1 MIGSMRITVG
11 MFVGLVWLALACG
24 CKDTEKPKELPGGG
38 EPTGG
43 TAGEGGAAGA
53 DPAAPRLAP
62 IAEADVQAVVDRWL
76 KAQNEGD
83 LDAYAALYADRF
95 TGVKRVGARTFRFDR
110 EGWLED
116 RGRMFESSMKVSVAD
131 TAIRSTPHLATATFE
146 QTWQSGKFK
155 DVGPKRLLIIRQDD
169 ELRIGNEEML
179 RSEVVS
185 SPKTSSDVM
194 LVIDTDDGLFVV
206 LHQGVE
212 EGWAAGPV
220 TPISLGIE
228 DVESTMR
235 EAAVDELPEKLQAWK
250 GAAVTAHDAAGAAC
264 PGTIASLHVIAGI
277 DPHWSVDAAM
287 GGNEEFGPPPSDN
300 DLWAMTSPS
309 ERVLVGRVQ
318 PSKGCT
324 SNNLYAYPGE
334 PRELPRLQTVSDRE
348 DPPWQ
353 AFATLPG
360 YRDMQKDFETHEG
373 KGTWA
378 DSTEVMSSVL
388 RMVDDPAK
396 PTVDLWLLTADA
408 GPGCG
413 GFGGA
418 LWAVYSS
425 ARGKPELRS
434 DGKTSWGLPTITTG
448 ADLDGDGVH
457 ELIGPGLILD
467 LVDGKYTVVKELEFP
482 SHDSPC

>member
-1 MIGSMRITVG
+1 MRIVG
-11 MFVGLVWLALACG
+11 GLVIAPLCLALACG
-24 CKDTEKPKELPGGG
+24 SKDKEQP
-38 EPTGG
+38 ENQPATGG
-43 TAGEGGAAGA
+43 STATGTGDGGAAGA
-53 DPAAPRLAP
+53 DPAAPRLEP
-62 IAEADVQAVVDRWL
+62 IAEAEVQAVVDAWL

-83 LDAYAALYADRF
+83 FDAYAALYADRF

-110 EGWLED
+110 EGWLKD
-116 RGRMFESSMKVSVAD
+116 RGRMFESSMKVSLAD
-131 TAIRSTPHLATATFE
+131 TVIRSTPHLATATFE

-206 LHQGVE
+206 LDQGVE
-212 EGWAAGPV
+212 EAWATGPV
-220 TPISLGIE
+220 KPVALGIE
-228 DVESTMR
+228 EVHGTMR
-235 EAAVDELPEKLQAWK
+235 EAAADKLPEKLQAWK
-250 GAAVTAHDAAGAAC
+250 DAAITAHDAAGAAC
-264 PGTIASLHVIAGI
+264 PGTLASLHVIAGI
-277 DPHWSVDAAM
+277 DPHWSVDSAM
-287 GGNEEFGPPPSDN
+287 NGVEEFGPPPD
-300 DLWAMTSPS
+300 DQALWDMTSPS
-309 ERVLVGRVQ
+309 ERVLVGRLQ

-334 PRELPRLQTVSDRE
+334 PRELPRLQTTSDRQ

-360 YRDMQKDFETHEG
+360 YRHMQKDFETHEG
-373 KGTWA
+373 KGSWD
-378 DSTEVMSSVL
+378 DSTEVRSSVL
-388 RMVDDPAK
+388 RLVDDPAK
-396 PTVDLWLLTADA
+396 PTIDLWLLTADA

-418 LWAVYSS
+418 LWAVFST

-434 DGKTSWGLPTITTG
+434 DGKTAWRLPTVTTA

-457 ELIGPGLILD
+457 ELIGPGVILD
-467 LVDGKYTVVKELEFP
+467 LVDGKYTVVHELEFP